1 MDKLFQ
7 LFTLAAAFAALFTG
21 VNGGWDPRSSNMI
34 AGYWG
39 QNSMGTADGQQRL
52 IHYCPSDK
60 IDVILLSFLPSLRN
74 MHSLNFANQEVGPL
88 EHDIQDCQNNH
99 KKSILLSIGGETTS
113 DIGWGTRDEAVKA
126 ARDLWAAYGPP
137 TDPAIHRPLGNAIV
151 EGIDIDYEKNIENL
165 LPFAEELRRLT
176 DESSA
181 KDGKKY
187 LVTLAPQCPFPDEN
201 LKALLQSDVAWDG
214 VLIQFYN
221 NERCGVISFVPGGEQ
236 QERFNLEEWQRWAE
250 NSANPNVKIL
260 IGTPA
265 DSQAGAGYVPGHVL
279 ADVIQY
285 SKRFKNFG
293 GLMFW

>member
-1 MDKLFQ
+1 MAKIFQ

-137 TDPAIHRPLGNAIV
+137 IDPDIHRPLGNAIV
-151 EGIDIDYEKNIENL
+151 EVVTAGRENPPPSSTLTTSAVVSTSTTQTSNEVERPTTTKAAKPGRPAKLCVSRPPSSDKDAVPWTWNVPSSGLVRQWNQCGGQDWNGGNTCEKPYIC
-165 LPFAEELRRLT
+165 
-176 DESSA
+176 
-181 KDGKKY
+181 KY
-187 LVTLAPQCPFPDEN
+187 FSNWYSQCE
-201 LKALLQSDVAWDG
+201 
-214 VLIQFYN
+214 
-221 NERCGVISFVPGGEQ
+221 
-236 QERFNLEEWQRWAE
+236 
-250 NSANPNVKIL
+250 
-260 IGTPA
+260 
-265 DSQAGAGYVPGHVL
+265 
-279 ADVIQY
+279 
-285 SKRFKNFG
+285 
-293 GLMFW
+293 

>member
-1 MDKLFQ
+1 MAKIFQ

-137 TDPAIHRPLGNAIV
+137 IDPDIHRPLGNAIV
-151 EGIDIDYEKNIENL
+151 EGIDICI
-165 LPFAEELRRLT
+165 LT
-176 DESSA
+176 TGYKCCASSRYSGQR
-181 KDGKKY
+181 KS
-187 LVTLAPQCPFPDEN
+187 TTIIN
-201 LKALLQSDVAWDG
+201 
-214 VLIQFYN
+214 
-221 NERCGVISFVPGGEQ
+221 
-236 QERFNLEEWQRWAE
+236 FNHFCCCVDLDH
-250 NSANPNVKIL
+250 
-260 IGTPA
+260 A
-265 DSQAGAGYVPGHVL
+265 D
-279 ADVIQY
+279 I
-285 SKRFKNFG
+285 
-293 GLMFW
+293 